1 MRLGTFASID
11 STTGAWTREAAVAK
25 AFEMAPCLCPDRAWA
40 LMATRRASAILD
52 VAVTL
57 QDKRLYYRPRQADRL
72 EPSRTKVFLC
82 EAHLL
87 QRLVAAEAETAPV
100 QTQSDFTVA
109 FLTASVRRALERN
122 SFHAALC
129 VSRVI
134 RDHSTREGMLL
145 YERLVGDRQRVRS
158 QQYWRARKQQLMS
171 ELKRLFGDGLE
182 IRCGTR
188 GEERFAVVEDPGPLL
203 PVVGRTLAA
212 LTPWGTP
219 CVVPEGLDSAS
230 ADPLLAWTGDAA
242 EDTREA
248 LRMHALLHLPCF
260 ERLAGSAG
268 LESPAA
274 RLAIPRWQSSRRG
287 DDATRR
293 QPPSALRAPEQ
304 EALGRELAEL
314 SRRRRQAPGTQLR
327 VLVDG
332 VERGRLEPDRD
343 ASCRIALGADATHL
357 EVVTQDL
364 PGADPLRLAWL
375 PLERDA
381 ESDGY
386 RPLRRRIRL
395 EGGQRLTFVVAPAA
409 AGEEDAAEALVHY
422 QETAVSRLLAL
433 RVRRAG
439 WWLGRSA
446 WRPVLG
452 PAAALVAVMALTLT
466 LFRTQAP
473 QPSVAPSVWPSPSLL
488 PPGKAGS
495 QASAS
500 PSALRSPAAAPRQ
513 VSPDVSV
520 PGPTRSLKSGGATV
534 GLAEVRVIW
543 LVLPK
548 GLPADS
554 ALARAIRDQL
564 SGSGL
569 MVGQSPDEAD
579 AALYIEIPEPTAATA
594 SGDLHWSARLVNA
607 RGVLWP
613 VGGAPRRY
621 RGPLGP
627 SVSRMAREL
636 TVAASAARRP

>member
-11 STTGAWTREAAVAK
+11 STAGAWTREAAVAK
-25 AFEMAPCLCPDRAWA
+25 AFETAQCLCPDRAWA
-40 LMATRRASAILD
+40 LTATRRASAILD

-57 QDKRLYYRPRQADRL
+57 QDKRLYYRPRRADRL
-72 EPSRTKVFLC
+72 EPARTKVFLC

-171 ELKRLFGDGLE
+171 ELKRLFGDRLE
-182 IRCGTR
+182 VRCGTR

-219 CVVPEGLDSAS
+219 CVAP
-230 ADPLLAWTGDAA
+230 PLAWTGDAA

-287 DDATRR
+287 DDGTRR

-343 ASCRIALGADATHL
+343 ATCRIALGADATRL

-364 PGADPLRLAWL
+364 PGADPLLLAWL
-375 PLERDA
+375 PLEREA
-381 ESDGY
+381 ETDGY

-395 EGGQRLTFVVAPAA
+395 EGGQRLTFVVVPAA
-409 AGEEDAAEALVHY
+409 AGEEEAAEALVHY

-439 WWLGRSA
+439 MWLGRSA
-446 WRPVLG
+446 WRPVLA
-452 PAAALVAVMALTLT
+452 PAAALVAVLGLTLT

-473 QPSVAPSVWPSPSLL
+473 QPSVAPSVAPPFSLSPAPL
-488 PPGKAGS
+488 PPGKAAS
-495 QASAS
+495 QASTS
-500 PSALRSPAAAPRQ
+500 PPVLRSGGAASRQ
-513 VSPDVSV
+513 VSPDLSV
-520 PGPTRSLKSGGATV
+520 PGPTRSLKSDQATV
-534 GLAEVRVIW
+534 ALAEVRVIW

-554 ALARAIRDQL
+554 ALARAIGEQIP
-564 SGSGL
+564 GSGL
-569 MVGQSPDEAD
+569 VVGQSPDDAD
-579 AALYIEIPEPTAATA
+579 AALEIEILEPTAATA
-594 SGDLHWSARLVNA
+594 PGDLHWSARLVNA

-613 VGGAPRRY
+613 VGGAPRSY
-621 RGPLGP
+621 HGPLGP
-627 SVSRMAREL
+627 SVARMVREL
-636 TVAASAARRP
+636 TAAASAARRTKAGPT